1 VGMRLVRCLLL
12 AGVSILVFD
21 ARALE
26 PIDTDGPDFVE
37 SSEVVPAGH
46 FQYELDVGS
55 ALDSSNGS
63 QKALTSTPLLLKYG
77 IAENLELRI
86 ESDGYMDQAGQQGV
100 GNTAI
105 GIKWHSQDRNPVT
118 GAPAISWIAHF
129 QMPTGSPYFRNDGVL
144 PSLRSV
150 ITWDLS
156 NGYALGLMP
165 GIAIQANDKGEQFT
179 AGIFGAVL
187 NRKLDEKTR
196 AFIELSMPTISRP
209 EHDGLVASAD
219 VGAAYLASN
228 DTQLGFRTGGGLNA
242 NSPRSYFLFEIAQR
256 F

>member
-1 VGMRLVRCLLL
+1 MRRIRSLFLFTFAFPVCS
-12 AGVSILVFD
+12 GW
-21 ARALE
+21 ALE

-46 FQYELDVGS
+46 FQYELDMGS
-55 ALDSSNGS
+55 ALESGNGS
-63 QKALTSTPLLLKYG
+63 RRALTSTPLLLKYG
-77 IAENLELRI
+77 FAENFEVRI
-86 ESDGYMDQAGQQGV
+86 ASDGYIDQAGQQGV
-100 GNTAI
+100 GNTAL
-105 GIKWHSQDRNPVT
+105 GAKWHAQDRNPAT
-118 GAPAISWIAHF
+118 GAPAISWIVHF
-129 QMPTGSPYFRNDGVL
+129 QMPTGSPYFRDDGVL

-150 ITWDLS
+150 ITWDLP

-165 GIAIQANDKGEQFT
+165 GIAIQANDKGEQYT

-196 AFIELSMPTISRP
+196 AFIELSMPTISKP

-219 VGAAYLASN
+219 VGAAYLATN
-228 DTQLGFRTGGGLNA
+228 DTQLGFRTGVGLNP
-242 NSPRSYFLFEIAQR
+242 NSPTRYFLFEIAQR